1 MVSRPGRGG
10 RRRCVQLLVYRS
22 TTLDGETTRHTGLA
36 VLAKRYAVIPYHR
49 TRSDAEALALEVLYD
64 AGVPLPHVNIE
75 IGGEE
80 ADLVWLEARVIIEI
94 DGPQFHRFRDE
105 DARKAGISRKR
116 GFEVRR
122 ISSDAIY
129 DAPGELIALALRPR
143 S

>member
-1 MVSRPGRGG
+1 MLTAPNTYLSHGSAGACYG
-10 RRRCVQLLVYRS
+10 FYRF
-22 TTLDGETTRHTGLA
+22 
-36 VLAKRYAVIPYHR
+36 
-49 TRSDAEALALEVLYD
+49 
-64 AGVPLPHVNIE
+64 E

-105 DARKAGISRKR
+105 DARKAAIWRKH
-116 GFEVRR
+116 GFEILR